1 MNRLKETWA
10 ILNSGYKDAA
20 TNMAIDEALVH
31 FHSQG
36 DIPPTIRFYGWESPS
51 LSVGHFQDVDKTI
64 DLAGVEKHQ
73 CDFVR
78 RLTGGSAVLHD
89 DEITYSIVVSE
100 AHPKIPRSVN
110 KAYYILAQGLL
121 EGYRLLGIDADFAI
135 TERELLKDRSA
146 VCFEK
151 PAMYE
156 MIVDGKKISGNAQL
170 RKKGVL
176 LQHGSIPMKF
186 NATMLFDLF
195 HFSSE
200 EKRERQRKKF
210 LEKAM
215 SINEITNKVYTYDQL
230 RDAFLQGFETSLHIE
245 TEPLE
250 LTKEQWQYVTY
261 LAETKYKTDAWNKQT
276 KKRSRSV

>member
-1 MNRLKETWA
+1 K
-10 ILNSGYKDAA
+10 
-20 TNMAIDEALVH
+20 
-31 FHSQG
+31 
-36 DIPPTIRFYGWESPS
+36 PS
-51 LSVGHFQDVDKTI
+51 LSVGYFQN
-64 DLAGVEKHQ
+64 VEKTVEFAGIEKHR
-73 CDFVR
+73 CDLVR

-89 DEITYSIVVSE
+89 NELTYSIVVSE
-100 AHPKIPRSVN
+100 SHPKIPRSVN

-135 TERELLKDRSA
+135 TERELLKERSA

-230 RDAFLQGFETSLHIE
+230 
-245 TEPLE
+245 
-250 LTKEQWQYVTY
+250 
-261 LAETKYKTDAWNKQT
+261 
-276 KKRSRSV
+276 